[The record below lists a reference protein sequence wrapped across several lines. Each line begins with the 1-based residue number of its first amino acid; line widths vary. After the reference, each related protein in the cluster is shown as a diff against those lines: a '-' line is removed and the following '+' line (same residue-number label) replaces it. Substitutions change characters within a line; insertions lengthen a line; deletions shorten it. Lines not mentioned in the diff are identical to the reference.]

1 MPQLLPEF
9 WAFTPLRTTSI
20 WGMYGKHLVD
30 TRMPGSQP
38 ASQHAGCTAQVRT
51 VFNVAI
57 GSDTPDIQRTAKSA
71 LLQMMNTV
79 VKRVTQQP
87 LATSVSPSKPL
98 IDPRPSSPD
107 DS

>member
-1 MPQLLPEF
+1 M
-9 WAFTPLRTTSI
+9 
-20 WGMYGKHLVD
+20 
-30 TRMPGSQP
+30 P
-38 ASQHAGCTAQVRT
+38 ASKQHGGCAAQVRT

-87 LATSVSPSKPL
+87 LATSVTPSRL
-98 IDPRPSSPD
+98 VIDPHLSFPG
-107 DS
+107 